1 MTAPAPGW
9 ETVIGLEVHAQVASR
24 TKLFSTAPVSFGEEP
39 NQSVSL
45 VDAAMP
51 GMLPV
56 LNRFCVEQAV
66 RTALALGATVHPR
79 SIFDRKNYFYP
90 DLPQG
95 YQISQYSDPIAT
107 GGGMEI
113 LTGPDGP
120 RQIRIVRL
128 HIEQD
133 AGKSTHDRE
142 PGITLVDLNR
152 AGVALMEI
160 VTEPDLR
167 TDEEAGALLRGLR
180 AILRT
185 LGTCG
190 GNMERSE
197 LRADVNVSVRRLGAE
212 LGTRCEIKNLNS
224 IRFMQQAIRFEAQR
238 QIEIL
243 EEGGS
248 IRQETRLFDPTSGR
262 TRTMRGKEEAEDY
275 RYFPDPDL
283 PPLELDPAWI
293 ESIRASLPELPVA
306 RQARFVSELGLPAA
320 QAAILA
326 EDPVAAEYFEK
337 TAQGREAKTAA
348 HWIVNELFAHS
359 NRTGTDIADCPV
371 SPTQLGAIIDLTEA
385 GTISGTTA
393 KELLGIIWEEG
404 GDPAELVA
412 QRNLGQVTDT
422 SALEADV
429 ERVLAANPEEVA
441 RAQKKPT
448 LAGWFVGQVMKE
460 SGGRADPKQV
470 GRLVREKLGID
481 EPKK

>member
-1 MTAPAPGW
+1 M
-9 ETVIGLEVHAQVASR
+9 HAQVASR

-66 RTALALGATVHPR
+66 RTALAIGATVHPR

-142 PGITLVDLNR
+142 PGTTLVDLNR

-197 LRADVNVSVRRLGAE
+197 LRADVNVSVRRPGAE

-248 IRQETRLFDPTSGR
+248 IRQETRLFDPTSGPHPHHAGQGGGR
-262 TRTMRGKEEAEDY
+262 GLPLLPRPGPAAAGTRPGLDRI
-275 RYFPDPDL
+275 DPCL
-283 PPLELDPAWI
+283 PAGTPGGAAGPFRVGTRPPRRPGGDFSPKTRWRRNI
-293 ESIRASLPELPVA
+293 SRRRRRAGRRRPPPTGSSTSSLPTATAPAPTSPTA
-306 RQARFVSELGLPAA
+306 RS
-320 QAAILA
+320 
-326 EDPVAAEYFEK
+326 
-337 TAQGREAKTAA
+337 
-348 HWIVNELFAHS
+348 
-359 NRTGTDIADCPV
+359 

-412 QRNLGQVTDT
+412 QRGLGQVTDT

-481 EPKK
+481 EPKP